1 MSFDPIFLVFVASFV
16 ALAFCSYLI
25 RWILKQP
32 EGNDEMKTISRY
44 IFDGAKGYLR
54 QQYKVVVVFFVVVFC
69 ILLVMALKGFLVIF
83 VPFAFLTGGL
93 FSGFCGWLGMF
104 VATKSNARTAH
115 AAQQSLNKGLRVAFS
130 GGTVMGLMVVGLGL
144 LEMAAW
150 FVVLKWYYT
159 ACQPL
164 EGNAL
169 FTAITSTMLCF
180 GMGASSY
187 ALFARLGGGIYTKAA
202 DVGADLVGKVEA
214 GIPEDD
220 PRNPAVIADLVGD
233 NVGDV
238 AGMGADLYESY
249 VDSIVATM
257 ALAAAAG
264 LGLKGVMTPLLI
276 AACGLFASLI
286 GYFFVQTKEDATQ
299 KGLLKALRKGVWT
312 AAGLVIVFAFFI
324 VHIFLPEHFGVFWSV
339 VIGLLAG
346 VLIGQFTE
354 YFTSAGYKP
363 TRNLAKTSK
372 TGAATIIIEGIA
384 LGMLSPVGAVLIV
397 GGAILASYSVC
408 GGFSNFGMGLYGV
421 GISAVGML
429 STLGITLATD
439 AYGPIADN
447 AGGVAEM
454 AKLPAEVRQR
464 TDQLDS
470 LGNTTAATGKG
481 FAIGSAALTALAL
494 IVAYRDH
501 VIHEA
506 ERLGI
511 VIDMSTSLF
520 DPNVIIGLFI
530 GAMMPFVFCSLSL
543 KAVGRAAGA
552 IIEEVRRQFREIKGL
567 LTGEGKADYSR
578 CVTLTT
584 KAAQKE
590 MMLPSLL
597 AIMTPIVI
605 GLLLGVRGQ
614 IGLLVGALSSGFVLA
629 VFMANAGGAWDNA
642 KKYIE
647 EGNHG
652 GKGSGA
658 HKAAVV
664 GDTVGDPFK
673 DTAGPSLNILLKLMS
688 MVAIV
693 FSGLVITFT
702 LFK

>member
-1 MSFDPIFLVFVASFV
+1 MDPILYVFIGSFL
-16 ALAFCSYLI
+16 ALAFCGGLI

-32 EGNDEMKTISRY
+32 EGNEKMQEISRY
-44 IFDGAKGYLR
+44 VFEGAKGYLR
-54 QQYKVVVVFFVVVFC
+54 QQYKIVSIFFAVVFV
-69 ILLVMALKGFLVIF
+69 ILLIMALEGFLVIF

-104 VATKSNARTAH
+104 VATKSNARTAK
-115 AAQQSLNKGLRVAFS
+115 AAWESLDKGLRLAFS
-130 GGTVMGLMVVGLGL
+130 GGTVMGFMVVGLGL
-144 LEMAAW
+144 LELATW
-150 FVVLKWYYT
+150 FLILKWYYT
-159 ACQPL
+159 TRQPL
-164 EGNAL
+164 AGNEL

-220 PRNPAVIADLVGD
+220 PRNPAVIADQVGD

-264 LGLKGVMTPLLI
+264 LGLKGVITPLLL
-276 AACGLFASLI
+276 AVCGVIASLI
-286 GYFFVQTKEDATQ
+286 GFFFVRTKEGATQ
-299 KGLLKALRKGVWT
+299 KGLLKALRKGVLT
-312 AAGLVIVFAFFI
+312 AAVFVVIFS
-324 VHIFLPEHFGVFWSV
+324 FLIIKFTLPAEYFGIFWSV

-346 VLIGQFTE
+346 VFIGQLTE

-363 TRNLAKTSK
+363 TQNLAKSSK
-372 TGAATIIIEGIA
+372 TGPATMIIEGIA
-384 LGMLSPVGAVLIV
+384 LGMLSPAGAVLIV
-397 GGAILASYSVC
+397 GGAILASFAVNN
-408 GGFSNFGMGLYGV
+408 GFNNFGMGLYGV

-447 AGGVAEM
+447 AGGIAEM
-454 AKLPAEVRQR
+454 AKLPKEVRQR

-494 IVAYRDH
+494 IVAYKDH
-501 VIHEA
+501 VLHEA
-506 ERLGI
+506 ARLGFSL
-511 VIDMSTSLF
+511 DLTASLF
-520 DPNVIIGLFI
+520 DPNVLVGVFI

-543 KAVGRAAGA
+543 SAVGRAAGA
-552 IIEEVRRQFREIKGL
+552 VIEEVRRQFREIKGL
-567 LTGEGKADYSR
+567 LDGNAKADYSR

-590 MMLPSLL
+590 MILPSLL
-597 AIMTPIVI
+597 AIAAPIAT
-605 GLLLGVRGQ
+605 GLLLGVRGE
-614 IGLLVGALSSGFVLA
+614 IGLLVGALASGFVLA
-629 VFMANAGGAWDNA
+629 IMMANSGGAWDNA

-647 EGNHG
+647 EGNLD
-652 GKGSGA
+652 GKGSEA
-658 HKAAVV
+658 HKAAVT
-664 GDTVGDPFK
+664 GDTIGDPFK
-673 DTAGPSLNILLKLMS
+673 DTAGPSLNILIKLMA
-688 MVAIV
+688 MVSIV
-693 FSGLVITFT
+693 FSGVIVTYA

>member
-1 MSFDPIFLVFVASFV
+1 MNSIIFVFAGGFLALSF
-16 ALAFCSYLI
+16 CGYLI

-32 EGNDEMKTISRY
+32 EGTKEMSTISRY
-44 IFDGAKGYLR
+44 IFEGARGYLK
-54 QQYKVVVVFFVVVFC
+54 QQYKVVIIFFTLVFLV
-69 ILLVMALKGFLVIF
+69 LLAMALKGFLVIF

-93 FSGFCGWLGMF
+93 FSGFCGWLGMY
-104 VATKSNARTAH
+104 VATKSNARTAYG
-115 AAQQSLNKGLRVAFS
+115 AQQSLNKGLRVAFS
-130 GGTVMGLMVVGLGL
+130 AGTVMGLMVVGLGL
-144 LEMAAW
+144 LEMATW
-150 FVVLKWYYT
+150 FVILKWYY
-159 ACQPL
+159 ANNPL
-164 EGNAL
+164 PHGSDL
-169 FTAITSTMLCF
+169 LTAITSTMLCF

-264 LGLKGVMTPLLI
+264 LGLKGVITPMLM
-276 AACGLFASLI
+276 AACGVVASVI
-286 GYFFVQTKEDATQ
+286 GYFFVQTKENANQ
-299 KGLLKALRKGVWT
+299 KTLLKALRKGVLT
-312 AAGLVIVFAFFI
+312 ASGLVVVFSFLIVWF
-324 VHIFLPEHFGVFWSV
+324 VLGQNYLGVFGSV
-339 VIGLLAG
+339 VIGLIAG
-346 VLIGQFTE
+346 ILIGQFTE

-363 TRNLAKTSK
+363 TRNLAGTSK
-372 TGAATIIIEGIA
+372 TGVATLVIEGIA
-384 LGMLSPVGAVLIV
+384 LGMLSPVGAVLVV
-397 GGAILASYSVC
+397 GGAILASFAIN
-408 GGFSNFGMGLYGV
+408 GGFSNYGMGLYGV

-429 STLGITLATD
+429 STLGITLACD
-439 AYGPIADN
+439 AYGPVADN
-447 AGGVAEM
+447 AGGIAEM
-454 AKLPAEVRQR
+454 ANLPSDVRAK

-494 IVAYRDH
+494 IVAYKEH
-501 VIHEA
+501 IAHEA
-506 ERLGI
+506 VRLGI
-511 VIDMSTSLF
+511 VVDLNFSLLE
-520 DPNVIIGLFI
+520 PTILIGLFI

-543 KAVGRAAGA
+543 SAVGRAAGS
-552 IIEEVRRQFREIKGL
+552 IITEVRRQFREIKGL
-567 LTGEGKADYSR
+567 LEGKAKADYTT
-578 CVTLTT
+578 CVSLTT

-590 MMLPSLL
+590 MILPSIL
-597 AIMTPIVI
+597 AIVTPILV
-605 GLLLGVRGQ
+605 GLLLGIKGQ
-614 IGLLVGALSSGFVLA
+614 VGLLVGALSSGFVLA
-629 VFMANAGGAWDNA
+629 IMMANSGGAWDNA

-647 EGNHG
+647 EGNLG
-652 GKGSGA
+652 GKGSDC
-658 HKAAVV
+658 HKAAVS

-688 MVAIV
+688 MVSIV
-693 FSGLVITFT
+693 FSGVVISFT